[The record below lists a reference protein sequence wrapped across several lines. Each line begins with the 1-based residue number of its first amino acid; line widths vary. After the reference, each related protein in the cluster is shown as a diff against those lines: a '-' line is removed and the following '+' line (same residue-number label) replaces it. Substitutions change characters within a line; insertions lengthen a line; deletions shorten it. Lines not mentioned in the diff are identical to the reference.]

1 MRRLKHRRQA
11 DILQRESRR
20 RQRVW
25 TRWIYIAAV
34 AGFAL
39 WLGDMF
45 FGSLIY
51 FKSDGMVLATRATIA
66 TEFPA
71 RIREISVREG
81 YTVDAGATV
90 VAVSSQQVAESIARL
105 TAEFAA
111 QRALLSKLSVR
122 RQVIASV
129 IALAADRAE
138 VARETREKLEKLHRR
153 GLLPITK
160 RNSAIDS
167 EYRSLRDLKSLTAE
181 RGAIEGELA
190 ELEKAVA
197 EVDTA
202 LKNLRALYDDG
213 QLRAPVGGVVGQ
225 LHVAQG
231 AVIQAGEPIM
241 DLYSGPRYVL
251 AYVPMGTLYSIA
263 PGDRVSVHFGLRE
276 LDGTIERI
284 EPIAAALPREFQ
296 KAFRPIERAQ
306 LARIALDPSAEP
318 PPLFS
323 KVRVNSMF

>member
-1 MRRLKHRRQA
+1 MRRLKQRRPV
-11 DILQRESRR
+11 DTLQRHSRR
-20 RQRVW
+20 RQRLW

-45 FGSLIY
+45 FGSFFY

-71 RIREISVREG
+71 RIRTISVREG
-81 YTVDAGATV
+81 HTVDAGATV
-90 VAVSSQQVAESIARL
+90 VAVTSQQVAESIARL
-105 TAEFAA
+105 TAEFAT
-111 QRALLSKLSVR
+111 QRARLSELRVR
-122 RQVIASV
+122 RQVVASI

-138 VARETREKLEKLHRR
+138 VARETRGELEKLHRR
-153 GLLPITK
+153 GLLPIIK

-167 EYRSLRDLKSLTAE
+167 EFRSLRDLESLTAE
-181 RGAIEGELA
+181 RGAIEGEIA
-190 ELEKAVA
+190 GLEKAVA

-202 LKNLRALYDDG
+202 LKDLRALYDGG
-213 QLRAPVGGVVGQ
+213 QLRAPVGGIVGQ

-251 AYVPMGTLYSIA
+251 AYIPTGTLYSIA
-263 PGDRVSVHFGLRE
+263 PGDRVSVRFGLHE
-276 LDGTIERI
+276 LGGTIERI

-296 KAFRPIERAQ
+296 KAFRPLERAQ

-318 PPLFS
+318 PPLFT

>member
-1 MRRLKHRRQA
+1 MRRLKKRRLA
-11 DILQRESRR
+11 DVPQRDMRR
-20 RQRVW
+20 RGRVW

-45 FGSLIY
+45 FGSFFY

-71 RIREISVREG
+71 RIRSINVREG
-81 YTVDAGATV
+81 HVVEAGATV
-90 VAVSSQQVAESIARL
+90 ASVTSQQVAESIARL
-105 TAEFAA
+105 TSEFAT
-111 QRALLSKLSVR
+111 QRARLSELRVR
-122 RQVIASV
+122 RQVVAS
-129 IALAADRAE
+129 IISLAADRAD

-153 GLLPITK
+153 GLLPLNK
-160 RNSAIDS
+160 RNGAFDS
-167 EYRSLRDLKSLTAE
+167 EFRSLRDLESLTAE
-181 RGAIEGELA
+181 REAIGSETVELELA
-190 ELEKAVA
+190 LA
-197 EVDTA
+197 EVKSA
-202 LKNLRALYDDG
+202 LSDLRALYDG
-213 QLRAPVGGVVGQ
+213 GRLRSPAGGIVGQ

-251 AYVPMGTLYSIA
+251 AYIPSGTLYTIA
-263 PGDRVSVHFGLRE
+263 PGDRVSVRFGLRE
-276 LDGTIERI
+276 LSGTIERI

-296 KAFRPIERAQ
+296 KAFRPLERAQ
-306 LARIALDPSAEP
+306 LARIALDPNAEP

-323 KVRVNSMF
+323 KVRVNSLF